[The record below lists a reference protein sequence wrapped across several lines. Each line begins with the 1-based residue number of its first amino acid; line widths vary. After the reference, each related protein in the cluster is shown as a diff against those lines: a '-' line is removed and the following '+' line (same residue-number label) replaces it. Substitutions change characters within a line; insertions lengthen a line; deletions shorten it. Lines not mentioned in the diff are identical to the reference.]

1 MKAFVNTEYGSP
13 DVLRL
18 EELETPVPDPDEVL
32 LRVHAASVNA
42 LDWRMLRGSPYAAR
56 PMMGGVRRPKSTL
69 RGRDVAGVV
78 EAVGAGVTDLK
89 PGDEV
94 FGVCGG
100 AFADFTTALA
110 ASLAPKPAW
119 LTFEQAAAIPI
130 AGVTALQALR
140 DRGRVKPGEKVLV
153 NGAAGGV
160 GTFTV
165 QVAKALGAD
174 VTAVCSTRNVELVR
188 SLGADRVVDYTAED
202 FSRSGTRYDLIVDN
216 VSSRPLRTMRRV
228 LAPKGRLVVVGGHGD
243 VLGPLWRLAAAFV
256 LDKVVSNDLIVF
268 IADVNRD
275 DLLVLAG
282 LAEDGRLTP
291 AIERTYPL
299 AEVPDAIRYVETG
312 HARAKVVV
320 TPTR

>member
-1 MKAFVNTEYGSP
+1 VKAFVNTEYGSP

-18 EELETPVPDPDEVL
+18 VEMETPAPDPDGVL
-32 LRVHAASVNA
+32 LRIHAASVNA
-42 LDWRMLRGSPYAAR
+42 LDWRMLRGTPYAAR
-56 PMMGGVRRPKSTL
+56 PMMGGILRPKSTF
-69 RGRDVAGVV
+69 RGRDVAGTV
-78 EAVGAGVTDLK
+78 EAVGTDVTDLK

-100 AFADFTTALA
+100 AFADYATAA
-110 ASLAPKPAW
+110 PENLAPKPGW

-140 DRGRVKPGEKVLV
+140 DRGRVQAGENVLV

-174 VTAVCSTRNVELVR
+174 VTAVCSTRNVDLVR
-188 SLGADRVVDYTAED
+188 SLGADRVLDYTAED
-202 FSRSGTRYDLIVDN
+202 FVRDGVRHDLIVDN
-216 VSSRPLRTMRRV
+216 VSSRSLRALRRV
-228 LAPKGRLVVVGGHGD
+228 LTPKGRLVVVGGHGD
-243 VLGPLWRLAAAFV
+243 VLGPLWRWATVYA
-256 LDKVVSNDLIVF
+256 LDKIVSNDLIVF
-268 IADVNRD
+268 VADVNRD
-275 DLLVLAG
+275 DLLFLAG

-299 AEVPDAIRYVETG
+299 AEVPEAVRYVETG
-312 HARAKVVV
+312 HARAKIVV
-320 TPTR
+320 TP